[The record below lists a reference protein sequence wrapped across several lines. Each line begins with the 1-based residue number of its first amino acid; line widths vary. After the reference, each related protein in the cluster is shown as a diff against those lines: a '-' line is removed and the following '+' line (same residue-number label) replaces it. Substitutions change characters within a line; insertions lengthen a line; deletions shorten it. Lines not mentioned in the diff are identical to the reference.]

1 MARNRN
7 GRFNA
12 TYRDRNGDVQTTPT
26 FSTAKEADARA
37 KACRAIEAQG
47 RDAKEFFAEKS
58 GANVLPT
65 TERRGHITVEGYGP
79 GFLAGHRLEETSR
92 ESYGCMLKHVYAGL
106 GTVPV
111 RDLDAPKVRQ
121 FIRAL
126 EAKPRMSG
134 ATVGHVM
141 TVLREMCR
149 TAVQDGTLARDPTAG
164 IKIADRQARE
174 MTILTQEQATA
185 LKLAIQPHFRL
196 LLRTLLSTG
205 LRWGEAIAL
214 RPSDVIQADGQ
225 WVIKVSR
232 TIIEVGGKQ
241 TERNYGKTVRAMRY
255 VAIDAALAEALR
267 FAAERNGH
275 IFTAARGGKL
285 TRANFRRVWLLACKA
300 AGVEGVRVH
309 DCRHTHASWMAN
321 APGADLSDLIRLSK
335 RLGHADLKTTSR
347 YVHAVSRKEDEV
359 LDVVLAMAA

>member
-47 RDAKEFFAEKS
+47 RDAKTFFAGPEM
-58 GANVLPT
+58 LPT
-65 TERRGHITVEGYGP
+65 ITKRGQVTVEGYGP
-79 GFLAGHRLEETSR
+79 AFLAGHRLEPTSR
-92 ESYGCMLKHVYAGL
+92 ETYTCMMQHVYAGL

-111 RDLDAPKVRQ
+111 RELDAPKVRQ

-126 EAKPRMSG
+126 EAKPRMAG

-141 TVLREMCR
+141 TVLRMMCE
-149 TAVQDGTLARDPTAG
+149 TAIQDGILDSDPTVG

-174 MTILTQEQATA
+174 MTILTPGQATA
-185 LKLAIQPHFRL
+185 LKLAIQPHYRL

-205 LRWGEAIAL
+205 LRWGECLAL
-214 RPSDVIQADGQ
+214 RPGDVIQADGR
-225 WVIKVSR
+225 WVVRVRR
-232 TIIEVGGKQ
+232 TITEVGGKQ
-241 TERNYGKTVRAMRY
+241 TERDYGKTPRAMRD
-255 VAIDAALAEALR
+255 VTIDASLAEALR
-267 FAAERNGH
+267 SGGEH

-300 AGVEGVRVH
+300 AGVKDVRVH

-347 YVHAVSRKEDEV
+347 YVHAVSRKDDEV
-359 LDVVLAMAA
+359 LEAVLAMAA

>member
-26 FSTAKEADARA
+26 FSTAREADARA

-47 RDAKEFFAEKS
+47 RDAKAFFAKPEM
-58 GANVLPT
+58 LPT
-65 TERRGHITVEGYGP
+65 TTKRGHVTVEGYGP
-79 GFLAGHRLEETSR
+79 DFLAGHRLEDTSR
-92 ESYGCMLKHVYAGL
+92 ESYGCMLKHVYACL
-106 GTVPV
+106 GIVPL
-111 RDLDAPKVRQ
+111 RDLDAPKVRAL
-121 FIRAL
+121 IRAL
-126 EAKPRMSG
+126 EARPRMSG

-141 TVLREMCR
+141 TVLRMMCE
-149 TAVQDGTLARDPTAG
+149 TAVQDGILDRDPTAG

-174 MTILTQEQATA
+174 MTILTPAQATA
-185 LKLAIQPHFRL
+185 LKLAIQPHYRL

-214 RPSDVIQADGQ
+214 RPADVIQVEGR

-232 TIIEVGGKQ
+232 TITEVGGQQ
-241 TERNYGKTVRAMRY
+241 TERNYGKTLRAKRD
-255 VAIDAALAEALR
+255 VTIDASLAEALR
-267 FAAERNGH
+267 SDGEH

-309 DCRHTHASWMAN
+309 DLRHYADGWVMCPAV
-321 APGADLSDLIRLSK
+321 AFPLLGAEEPALQS
-335 RLGHADLKTTSR
+335 A
-347 YVHAVSRKEDEV
+347 
-359 LDVVLAMAA
+359 